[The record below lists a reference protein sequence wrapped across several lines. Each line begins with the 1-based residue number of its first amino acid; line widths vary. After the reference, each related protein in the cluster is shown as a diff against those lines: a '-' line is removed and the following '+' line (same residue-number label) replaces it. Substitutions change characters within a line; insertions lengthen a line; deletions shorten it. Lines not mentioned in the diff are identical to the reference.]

1 MFVNNSALPLGLSK
15 NFTYLRLDS
24 VLRFP

>member
-1 MFVNNSALPLGLSK
+1 MLDI
-15 NFTYLRLDS
+15 FTYLRLDS